1 MLFRDHYHWRKGYP
15 YEFSS
20 HIPFIVSWPSDLLV
34 ANDKND
40 TAKAIRIPQEK
51 RGQKL
56 SEVVELRDLFPTFLD
71 IGNGAEFIPD
81 DINGSSILDLI
92 LSKSTSDKKHYSD
105 QMDLHHLHEGK
116 PINAWRSWIDLEH
129 NICYNVTNHWN
140 ALTDGKIK
148 YIYRA
153 YFGDEQLFDLLKDPY
168 EMTDV
173 ASDPAYSATLKLW
186 RARLVQQFVNEAR
199 GETWVKNGSLV
210 PRKKGT
216 LYSPHYPSL
225 SN

>member
-1 MLFRDHYHWRKGYP
+1 ML
-15 YEFSS
+15 
-20 HIPFIVSWPSDLLV
+20 
-34 ANDKND
+34 
-40 TAKAIRIPQEK
+40 
-51 RGQKL
+51 
-56 SEVVELRDLFPTFLD
+56 
-71 IGNGAEFIPD
+71 
-81 DINGSSILDLI
+81 
-92 LSKSTSDKKHYSD
+92 
-105 QMDLHHLHEGK
+105 
-116 PINAWRSWIDLEH
+116 
-129 NICYNVTNHWN
+129 C
-140 ALTDGKIK
+140 
-148 YIYRA
+148 

-216 LYSPHYPSL
+216 LYSPHYPPL